1 MVQVDRGEHLRSGE
15 WLDLNRALW
24 DERVAAHA
32 GSAFY
37 DLSALRGGAGR
48 LFPVEEESLA
58 RVAPGGWEGKRV
70 LHLQC
75 HFGADTLALAQRGAE
90 VIGVDFSM
98 AAVREAR
105 GLATELGLA
114 DRARFVCANL
124 YELRHMLPEP
134 DSFDVVVTTWGTVV
148 WLPDL
153 VEWARIVEW
162 FLAPG
167 GSFVFVDTHPS
178 AAVLTGSPEGP
189 EPRFQ
194 QPYDGGGEP
203 RVVEGAGDYAGT
215 DVAFENDRAHE
226 WSHSLGSIASAL
238 LSAGLAITEL
248 REEPIAP
255 WRVTPQLVQRED
267 GAWAWPEQEWLPLA
281 LAITASKRS

>member
-24 DERVAAHA
+24 DERVAAHVD
-32 GSAFY
+32 SSFY

-58 RVAPGGWEGKRV
+58 RVAPDGWEGKRV

-75 HFGADTLALAQRGAE
+75 HFGADTLALAQRGAD

-98 AAVREAR
+98 PAVRKAR
-105 GLATELGLA
+105 ELAAELGLT

-167 GSFVFVDTHPS
+167 GSFVFVDTHPA
-178 AAVLTGSPEGP
+178 AAVFTGSPEGQ

-194 QPYDGGGEP
+194 QPYDGRGEP
-203 RVVEGAGDYAGT
+203 VVVENSGDYAVS
-215 DVAFENDRAHE
+215 DASFENVRAHE
-226 WSHSLGSIASAL
+226 FSHPIGSIVSAL
-238 LSAGLAITEL
+238 LGAGLSLTEL

-255 WRVTPQLVQRED
+255 WRVVPQLVESD
-267 GAWAWPEQEWLPLA
+267 GVWSWPDREWLPLA
-281 LAITASKRS
+281 LAITAVKRR